1 MADNQQN
8 IIQVPPIL
16 PEKLD
21 FDTVIANERIPKI
34 FANGFL
40 LAHSLTDA
48 TIITQIGATPTAAIF
63 MSFPALKNLHK
74 TLSGIITNIEKGLG
88 HEIEDIKT
96 IQDSWSK
103 NVFSDKKVK

>member
-8 IIQVPPIL
+8 IIQVPPKF

-48 TIITQIGATPTAAIF
+48 TIITQIGETPTAAIF

-96 IQDSWSK
+96 IQDSWNK
-103 NVFSDKKVK
+103 NVFPDKKVK